1 MAARRKDIRTVS
13 TTGQCWICGSTE
25 NLTGEHQVKVT
36 DLKDLLGEIAPGRTV
51 YLHNAQRTNQRI
63 KSWRADRLKSGGKI
77 CGVCNSTRTQ
87 AHDNAW
93 TQLSRALR
101 ARVPLMKAGQI
112 FRANTVFPHDTSKQM
127 LGVHLYFVK
136 LFGCHIADFGIPIDL
151 TPFSKAIMT
160 ETAHPNVYLKFGYGA
175 DFAGR
180 PHVGISNVEVASRS
194 DATVAFAI
202 WMQGL
207 GGLSVLVIYAEP
219 GERRQALIGAW
230 EPHMGNGLTIVDFNA
245 PAEGTTRGR
254 RPRNVPSRAARSRR

>member
-1 MAARRKDIRTVS
+1 M
-13 TTGQCWICGSTE
+13 
-25 NLTGEHQVKVT
+25 T
-36 DLKDLLGEIAPGRTV
+36 DLKDLLGEITPGRTV
-51 YLHNAQRTNQRI
+51 YLHNVHRSNQRI

-93 TQLSRALR
+93 TQVSRALR
-101 ARVPLMKAGQI
+101 ARVPSMKAGQI
-112 FRANTVFPHDTSKQM
+112 FRANTVFRDDTSKQM

-151 TPFSKAIMT
+151 APFSKAITT

-175 DFAGR
+175 EFAGR
-180 PHVGISNVEVASRS
+180 PHVGISNVEVASRP
-194 DATVAFAI
+194 DGTVAFAI

-219 GERRQALIGAW
+219 GERRQALINAW
-230 EPHMGNGLTIVDFNA
+230 HPRMSNGLTIVDFSA
-245 PAEGTTRGR
+245 PADGTTRRGHPKTVPPTGARLR
-254 RPRNVPSRAARSRR
+254 R